1 MASSSIPGAPLT
13 LTRQP
18 HQRQSSVQEKLPLE
32 EDTFSAVYCTMF
44 LFLLGC
50 FVLGIIMAV
59 FGVLSMPSCQ
69 DSNIPVWLTVQ
80 GVTICVLFI
89 ILFCGDTNTY
99 FQERFEIT
107 IIKFVSHIKY
117 SGSDVNV
124 VFDIFLP
131 SHLVIHGDR
140 VVSE

>member
-1 MASSSIPGAPLT
+1 M
-13 LTRQP
+13 
-18 HQRQSSVQEKLPLE
+18 E

-50 FVLGIIMAV
+50 FVFGIIMAV

-69 DSNIPVWLTVQ
+69 NSNIPVWLTVQ

-89 ILFCGDTNTY
+89 ILFCGDTNIY
-99 FQERFEIT
+99 FQERFEIALLKCVSF
-107 IIKFVSHIKY
+107 IKC
-117 SGSDVNV
+117 SGSDGNV

-131 SHLVIHGDR
+131 CYLVVHGNR
-140 VVSE
+140 VVSG